1 MLFAVSTQ
9 VSGLPLDCLFVSVM
23 RKTKKAADKDHG
35 GWEGEALALTIL
47 PTLELMECRSKLPLP
62 HFPTPTPKFQ
72 TDVQSDSSS
81 PWLGETKEIKNG
93 TLETLRSGVP

>member
-1 MLFAVSTQ
+1 MFV
-9 VSGLPLDCLFVSVM
+9 CLAM
-23 RKTKKAADKDHG
+23 RKAEKAADKDHG
-35 GWEGEALALTIL
+35 GWEGEALALTVL
-47 PTLELMECRSKLPLP
+47 PTLELMECRRSKLP

-93 TLETLRSGVP
+93 TLETLENPSIKKG

>member
-1 MLFAVSTQ
+1 
-9 VSGLPLDCLFVSVM
+9 M

-47 PTLELMECRSKLPLP
+47 PTLELMECRRSKLPQP
-62 HFPTPTPKFQ
+62 RFPTPTPKFQ

-93 TLETLRSGVP
+93 TLETLLLGVP

>member
-1 MLFAVSTQ
+1 
-9 VSGLPLDCLFVSVM
+9 M

-47 PTLELMECRSKLPLP
+47 PTLELMECRRSKLPLP
-62 HFPTPTPKFQ
+62 RFPTPTPKFQ
-72 TDVQSDSSS
+72 TDGQSDSSS

-93 TLETLRSGVP
+93 TLETLLLGVP